1 MFNDDD
7 NDVELHIFDNK
18 IIFKFDSIIM
28 LSRIINGVYPDT
40 SKLIPT
46 EFSLIIKVNLRE
58 FYNAIDRASLLTNE
72 NEKNTIRFET
82 QDDHVIISSNTPE
95 LGYVEVTIAI
105 EKNSNDNLKIA
116 FSSKYML
123 DALKSME
130 CEEINLMFNGDI
142 KPIIMKNPNN
152 NDLLQLILPIRTY

>member
-1 MFNDDD
+1 MAKANVK
-7 NDVELHIFDNK
+7 NNENLNE
-18 IIFKFDSIIM
+18 
-28 LSRIINGVYPDT
+28 N
-40 SKLIPT
+40 
-46 EFSLIIKVNLRE
+46 VNMNE
-58 FYNAIDRASLLTNE
+58 NENVNE

-82 QDDHVIISSNTPE
+82 KDDYVIISSNTPE
-95 LGYVEVTIAI
+95 LGYVEETINI
-105 EKNSNDNLKIA
+105 EKNNNEDLKIA

-152 NDLLQLILPIRTY
+152 SDLLQLILPIRTY